1 MNRTIISGNLTK
13 DPELRYTGDNMA
25 ICTFTVALNRGKDRN
40 GNDKGADFPRLIAF
54 GKTAESVEKY
64 MSKGQKILVE
74 GHIHTGSY
82 ENKEG
87 QRIYTTDII
96 VDRWEFAGGGQQNR
110 APQGGQNRTQ
120 APPQGYQQEWNPQQ
134 PPANEY
140 VPSGF
145 TAVEDD
151 DIPF

>member
-13 DPELRYTGDNMA
+13 DPELRYTGNNMA
-25 ICTFTVALNRGKDRN
+25 VCTFTVALNRGKDRD
-40 GNDKGADFPRLIAF
+40 GNDRGADFPRVIAF
-54 GKTAESVEKY
+54 GKSAENIERY
-64 MSKGQKILVE
+64 LSKGQKILVE

-87 QRIYTTDII
+87 QKIYTTDII

-110 APQGGQNRTQ
+110 PTQGAGQAGTQMSSPQ
-120 APPQGYQQEWNPQQ
+120 QQEWKTQQ
-134 PPANEY
+134 PANDY

-145 TAVEDD
+145 SVVDED